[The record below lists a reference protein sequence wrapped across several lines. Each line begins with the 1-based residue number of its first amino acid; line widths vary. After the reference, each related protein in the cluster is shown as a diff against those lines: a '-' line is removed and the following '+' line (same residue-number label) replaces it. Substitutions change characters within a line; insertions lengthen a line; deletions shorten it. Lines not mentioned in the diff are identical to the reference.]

1 MLDILY
7 MTWRNLIYHKI
18 RSIILVVSITLTIYL
33 PIGLKVVVDQSA
45 ESLTNRAEV
54 TPLVIGAKGSPLELV
69 LNTLYFESDVSETIP
84 NSEVT
89 RVTENNQADA
99 IPMYCRF
106 KSGKQPIVGTS
117 LDYFPFRHL
126 QIAEGRYI
134 TMLGECVLGAKAAE
148 NIGVGVGESVI
159 SSPESVFNIAGVYPL
174 KMKVVGI
181 LAPVET
187 PDDEAVFVDLKT
199 AWIIEGLAHGHEDL
213 SKPEAATGVLK
224 RDGKVIVGNASVVQ
238 YREITLKNL
247 NSFHFHGSPDT
258 FPITSIIV
266 IPKDARASALMLGKY
281 LSDDERVQVVN
292 PRHIMDDLLETILTV
307 RAYFVT
313 AIMVVGLSTL
323 ALAVLVFLLSLR
335 LRQREIATM
344 HKIGGSRR
352 RVFCI
357 LSAEIVVVL
366 LLGSGCAMI
375 LTAITS
381 QFGAELI
388 RHLIF

>member
-18 RSIILVVSITLTIYL
+18 RSLILVVSITLTIYL

-45 ESLTNRAEV
+45 ESLTSRAEV

-69 LNTLYFESDVSETIP
+69 LNTLYFESGVSETVSY
-84 NSEVT
+84 NEVT
-89 RVTENNQADA
+89 RVTENNQANA

-117 LDYFPFRHL
+117 LDYFPFRQL
-126 QIAEGRYI
+126 KIAEGRNI
-134 TMLGECVLGAKAAE
+134 TMLGECVLGAKAAQ
-148 NIGVGVGESVI
+148 NMRVGIGDSAI
-159 SSPESVFNIAGVYPL
+159 SSPESVFDIAGVYPL
-174 KMKVVGI
+174 KMNIVGI
-181 LAPVET
+181 LAPSGT
-187 PDDEAVFVDLKT
+187 PDDEAIFVDIKT

-213 SKPEAATGVLK
+213 SKPEAAAGVLK
-224 RDGKVIVGNASVVQ
+224 RDGDVIVGNASVVQ
-238 YREITLKNL
+238 YREITPGNL
-247 NSFHFHGSPDT
+247 DSFHFHGSPDA
-258 FPITSIIV
+258 FPLTSVIV
-266 IPKDARASALMLGKY
+266 VPKDERASALLQGKY
-281 LSDDERVQVVN
+281 LGDEERVQIVN
-292 PRHIMDDLLETILTV
+292 PRQIMDELLKTILTV

-335 LRQREIATM
+335 LRLREIATM
-344 HKIGGSRR
+344 HKIGGSRG

-357 LSAEIVVVL
+357 LSAEIIVVL
-366 LLGSGCAMI
+366 LLGSGCAVI

-381 QFGAELI
+381 QFGADLI

>member
-18 RSIILVVSITLTIYL
+18 RSVILVVSITLTIYL

-69 LNTLYFESDVSETIP
+69 LNTLYFESDVSETISY
-84 NSEVT
+84 SEVA
-89 RVTENNQADA
+89 RVTENNQAVA
-99 IPMYCRF
+99 IPVYCRF
-106 KSGKQPIVGTS
+106 NSGKQPIVGTS
-117 LDYFPFRHL
+117 LDYFSFRRL
-126 QIAEGRYI
+126 EVEEGRYI
-134 TMLGECVLGAKAAE
+134 AMLGECVLGAKAAE
-148 NIGVGVGESVI
+148 EMGVAVGESVI
-159 SSPESVFNIAGVYPL
+159 SSPESVFDIAGVYPL

-181 LAPVET
+181 LALAGT

-213 SKPEAATGVLK
+213 SKPEAAAGVLK

-238 YREITLKNL
+238 YREITPGNL
-247 NSFHFHGSPDT
+247 DSFHFHGRPET

-266 IPKDARASALMLGKY
+266 VPKDERAAALMQGKY
-281 LSDDERVQVVN
+281 LGEEERVQIVN
-292 PRHIMDDLLETILTV
+292 PRHIMDELLETILTV

-335 LRQREIATM
+335 LRLREIATM
-344 HKIGGSRR
+344 HKIGGSRG

-366 LLGSGCAMI
+366 LLGSGCAIM

-381 QFGAELI
+381 QFGAEMI

>member
-7 MTWRNLIYHKI
+7 MTWCNLIYHKI
-18 RSIILVVSITLTIYL
+18 RSIILVISITLTIYL

-69 LNTLYFESDVSETIP
+69 LNTLYFESGVSETISY
-84 NSEVT
+84 SEVT
-89 RVTENNQADA
+89 RVTENNQAAA

-117 LDYFPFRHL
+117 LDYFSFRQL
-126 QIAEGRYI
+126 QIAEGRNI
-134 TMLGECVLGAKAAE
+134 AMLGECVLGAKAAE
-148 NIGVGVGESVI
+148 NMGVGIGDSAI
-159 SSPESVFNIAGVYPL
+159 SSPESVFDIAGVYPL
-174 KMKVVGI
+174 KMKIVGI
-181 LAPVET
+181 IALAGT

-199 AWIIEGLAHGHEDL
+199 AWIIESLAHGHEDL
-213 SKPEAATGVLK
+213 SKPEAAAGVLK
-224 RDGKVIVGNASVVQ
+224 RDGDVIVGNASVVQ
-238 YREITLKNL
+238 YREITPGNL
-247 NSFHFHGSPDT
+247 DSFHFHGSPDT

-266 IPKDARASALMLGKY
+266 VPKDERASALMQGQYLGA
-281 LSDDERVQVVN
+281 DERVQIVT
-292 PRHIMDDLLETILTV
+292 PIHIMDELLKTILTV

-323 ALAVLVFLLSLR
+323 ALAILVFLLSLR
-335 LRQREIATM
+335 LRLREITTM
-344 HKIGGSRR
+344 HKIGGSRG
-352 RVFCI
+352 RVFFI
-357 LSAEIVVVL
+357 LSAEIIVVL
-366 LLGSGCAMI
+366 LLGSGCAVI

-381 QFGAELI
+381 QFGADLI